1 MSSKQ
6 DLKNFIARYI
16 RENHNQE
23 ITGPV
28 LQNVL
33 FEIVDGMSEG
43 TWGSIVGEISDQ
55 TDLADI
61 LSSKFGD
68 IYTNIKTDEYWLFA
82 DKDSRLRYL
91 EDPEANADLLLGV
104 IAITNKPEY
113 ELTINL
119 KSPLVNA
126 VKLGSVNNYINYT
139 FSIVNKDG
147 METGDS
153 VTATYKITNAGTTET
168 ISEVYTEGTEVN

>member
-61 LSSKFGD
+61 LSSKFE
-68 IYTNIKTDEYWLFA
+68 IL
-82 DKDSRLRYL
+82 S
-91 EDPEANADLLLGV
+91 
-104 IAITNKPEY
+104 
-113 ELTINL
+113 
-119 KSPLVNA
+119 
-126 VKLGSVNNYINYT
+126 
-139 FSIVNKDG
+139 FSSLI
-147 METGDS
+147 
-153 VTATYKITNAGTTET
+153 
-168 ISEVYTEGTEVN
+168 